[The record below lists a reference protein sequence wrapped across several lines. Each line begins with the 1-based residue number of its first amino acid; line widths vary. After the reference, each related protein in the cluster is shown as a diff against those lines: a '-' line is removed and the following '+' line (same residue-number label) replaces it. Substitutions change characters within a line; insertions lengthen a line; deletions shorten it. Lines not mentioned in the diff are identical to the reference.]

1 MKDQR
6 HIISAYVENRSGVLA
21 HVAGMFASRGFNID
35 SLAVAETD
43 DPRFSRM
50 TIVTHG
56 DDATLE
62 QVRKQLQ
69 KVIDVIRVMD
79 FSGTEFV
86 ERDLLLVKLGV
97 SAEKR
102 AEVFEI
108 VGVFRGKIVDITSDS
123 FIAEVAGPEKKIQAF
138 LALMEPYGIKEV
150 VRSGRIAMSRGSRA
164 QK

>member
-35 SLAVAETD
+35 SLTVAETD

-50 TIVTHG
+50 TIVTRG

-62 QVRKQLQ
+62 QIRKQLQ

-79 FSGTEFV
+79 FSQTDFV
-86 ERDLLLVKLGV
+86 EQLRQ
-97 SAEKR
+97 AFR
-102 AEVFEI
+102 AETQDDR
-108 VGVFRGKIVDITSDS
+108 VGFSRM
-123 FIAEVAGPEKKIQAF
+123 AAGEQHPFKCVGHIRNCTPPSRHARAPIND
-138 LALMEPYGIKEV
+138 LA
-150 VRSGRIAMSRGSRA
+150 
-164 QK
+164 